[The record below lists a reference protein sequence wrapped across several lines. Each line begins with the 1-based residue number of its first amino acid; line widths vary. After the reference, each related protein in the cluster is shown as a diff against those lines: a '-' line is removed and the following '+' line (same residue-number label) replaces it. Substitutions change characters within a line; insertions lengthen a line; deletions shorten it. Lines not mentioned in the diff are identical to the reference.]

1 MQSSR
6 AVVALC
12 LGTALTLCS
21 ITLHAG
27 SGLEFQMF
35 VGPERSLGPNSVIV
49 TGADDALLIDT
60 QFLESDALHLVAA
73 IRATGKR
80 LTTVLITHAHPDHY
94 FGLNVVRKAFP
105 DARVLARAAVR
116 RVIAT
121 EFLAK
126 RVHWQELYAGDI
138 PLTMTPPEEL
148 VGDTLTFAGQTIN
161 IVDLGVSE
169 SIDGTAFYF
178 PTDRVFVAGDAVYSR
193 FHAYQSDANDQDAW
207 IATLTAA
214 RQIGPIDVVFPGHG
228 PAGGPE
234 LFDALVKYLR
244 DYQAV
249 AQPGVRIADIA
260 REMARRYPDYP
271 GGILLWVT
279 RGPGFGLAG
288 ARELGVPPELLGP
301 PPAAA
306 AAAERAAR

>member
-1 MQSSR
+1 MQSNR
-6 AVVALC
+6 TGAALW
-12 LGTALTLCS
+12 LGFVLTLS
-21 ITLHAG
+21 SVTLQAA
-27 SGLEFQMF
+27 SGLAFQMF
-35 VGPERSLGPNSVIV
+35 AGPERSLGPNSVIV
-49 TGADDALLIDT
+49 TSADEALLIDT
-60 QFLESDALHLVAA
+60 QFLESDAAKLVAA
-73 IRATGKR
+73 VQATGKR
-80 LTTVLITHAHPDHY
+80 LTTILITHAHPDHY
-94 FGLNVVRKAFP
+94 FGLNVVRRTFP
-105 DARVLARAAVR
+105 DARVFARAAVR

-148 VGDTLTFAGQTIN
+148 VGDTLTFADQPVR

-178 PTDRVFVAGDAVYSR
+178 PDDRVFVAGDAVYSK

-207 IATLTAA
+207 IATLEAA
-214 RQIGPIDVVFPGHG
+214 RKVGPIDVVFPGHG

-249 AQPGVRIADIA
+249 ARPGVRIADIA

-279 RGPGFGLAG
+279 RGPGFGLSG

-306 AAAERAAR
+306 APASDAR